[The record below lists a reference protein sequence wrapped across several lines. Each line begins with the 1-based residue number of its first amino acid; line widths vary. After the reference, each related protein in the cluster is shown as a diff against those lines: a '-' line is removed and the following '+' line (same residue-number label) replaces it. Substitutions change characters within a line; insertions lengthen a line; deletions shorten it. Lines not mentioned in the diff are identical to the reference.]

1 MSAYTCIYIRP
12 WEWRAGLVDLL
23 KTPSPAA
30 VVIRTSGEP
39 SAVPWCPPGRSAGAP
54 AMSNLEEVARRYSE
68 TYAWDAATYER
79 DFPAELN
86 VLIEEVGRT
95 GRLRVEW
102 KVLKALLAGKMVAT
116 VLMLSIEDGNSSS
129 WEGGETLQQHLR
141 RLQNALYSFETTPP
155 FTIQRLC
162 EILANP
168 RKWSGDS
175 TKKYIRCLVK
185 VVSVTSS

>member
-1 MSAYTCIYIRP
+1 MST
-12 WEWRAGLVDLL
+12 
-23 KTPSPAA
+23 
-30 VVIRTSGEP
+30 
-39 SAVPWCPPGRSAGAP
+39 
-54 AMSNLEEVARRYSE
+54 LEEVARRYSE
-68 TYAWDAATYER
+68 TYAWDAATYVR

-102 KVLKALLAGKMVAT
+102 KVLKALLAGKIVAT

-141 RLQNALYSFETTPP
+141 RLQNALYSFETPP
-155 FTIQRLC
+155 FTMQRLC

-185 VVSVTSS
+185 IVSVTSS